1 MENVLDNLTDRRAV
15 EILAMVA
22 KGRGL
27 LQDAPGIE
35 TWEARAA
42 LVSAFGMPGQGNIPT
57 EGELARQCLRLLSQD
72 PDTALAIAEM
82 AAQPDQG
89 PQRFFLT
96 EVSVVTLAL
105 VVLGTR
111 VRYEKDKSGKVSLM
125 VEKKAL
131 SDAVLK
137 KFAGMFQR
145 FLSGQ

>member
-1 MENVLDNLTDRRAV
+1 MDNVLDTIDDRRAV

-27 LQDAPGIE
+27 LQDAHGIE
-35 TWEARAA
+35 VRQAQAA
-42 LVSAFGMPGQGNIPT
+42 LADAFGPPAPGDIPT

-72 PDTALAIAEM
+72 PDTAQAIAVM
-82 AAQPDQG
+82 AKQPDQA
-89 PQRFFLT
+89 PQRFFLA

-105 VVLGTR
+105 VVLSTR
-111 VRYEKDKSGKVSLM
+111 VVYEKDKSGKVSFK

-137 KFAGMFQR
+137 KVVDIFQR